1 MKIILGTAILRQNT
15 TEEKISKMGSIKKN
29 YQSIKLK
36 EVILNFAGHEK
47 HKDINTG
54 RTTRKRL

>member
-29 YQSIKLK
+29 YQSVKLK
-36 EVILNFAGHEK
+36 
-47 HKDINTG
+47 
-54 RTTRKRL
+54 